1 MRSYLRCPIIVTSFD
16 APRHDVS
23 SGRCSHG
30 EFPSVLDLLEVKED
44 AVFNCLVDQNRAEQV
59 LVLPTNAEAQKLLG
73 HSGAVP
79 KNCHFA
85 VTCEGYQ
92 YFPAPNYRSY
102 FVHGTAASGGGG
114 RNDNHRV
121 LSVSAKEVIEGLQR
135 EAQDI
140 RLSLERL
147 GPKNQVNK
155 QFLMDFKSFFQKD
168 RVSIQEL
175 QDQRKELDN
184 QLAKS
189 EREIAEHQHQI
200 RSKNVRKGELLNEA
214 ATEKPP
220 SVEALED
227 DLDVVKEEMAKVEEK
242 RDEARERVGLAE
254 REAQRAKVRAHR
266 TEFIRM
272 MGS

>member
-102 FVHGTAASGGGG
+102 FVPGTTASGGGG

-140 RLSLERL
+140 RHSLERL
-147 GPKNQVNK
+147 GPKNQVDK
-155 QFLMDFKSFFQKD
+155 KFLMDLKSFFQKD
-168 RVSIQEL
+168 ESQFRSCKTRGRSWTASWPRASGRSQSTST
-175 QDQRKELDN
+175 RYG
-184 QLAKS
+184 ARTS
-189 EREIAEHQHQI
+189 ERA
-200 RSKNVRKGELLNEA
+200 SC
-214 ATEKPP
+214 
-220 SVEALED
+220 
-227 DLDVVKEEMAKVEEK
+227 
-242 RDEARERVGLAE
+242 
-254 REAQRAKVRAHR
+254 
-266 TEFIRM
+266 
-272 MGS
+272 